1 MIARGLKGE
10 SVVEKAKV
18 RESFPF
24 SACIMTSFPK
34 QNVDDCDQYGIC
46 CISVSIVRCYYQR
59 SHRKCV
65 GILKVK
71 VVYRTG
77 SFGTCFKVTTKYRS
91 SS

>member
-1 MIARGLKGE
+1 M
-10 SVVEKAKV
+10 VEKAKV

-34 QNVDDCDQYGIC
+34 QNVDDRDQYGIC
-46 CISVSIVRCYYQR
+46 CISVSIVRCYYKR

-65 GILKVK
+65 GILKVN
-71 VVYRTG
+71 RTG
-77 SFGTCFKVTTKYRS
+77 SFGTCFKVTTKYTS